1 LVILPVEVLVEALKV
16 MGSPTAAAVLSATTS
31 AAVLLSPLP
40 INRTAPAMA
49 AIIKTTLN
57 KIAMA
62 FVDGRFF
69 CTSSGRVRLSAPT
82 INVSSPLPSS
92 QKGRIIWD

>member
-1 LVILPVEVLVEALKV
+1 
-16 MGSPTAAAVLSATTS
+16 
-31 AAVLLSPLP
+31 
-40 INRTAPAMA
+40 MA